1 VTGGWCRIAR
11 RGWDSDLEL
20 RAIEVATVVFCIAKL
35 ALDLNTHSNLT
46 MAPIE
51 LDDYG
56 PSSAVAASSTSGTGE
71 VDPTSDPLLRHARFA
86 SDIDEDMDV
95 DGGNQT
101 SNNSGYSSWRRSAG
115 RRRSGST
122 NSGTFRG
129 NSRRFPLMLVG
140 IIGIP
145 VLLLSLIY
153 GIIRGNAPDL
163 LPDLHLTDIL
173 APIKLTESLSRRCV
187 CGTDEGKR
195 DTEGKR
201 VCGVYGKDGLLRS
214 RLHEGTGNRIKDFV
228 RFARTGK
235 RLKVGIMGGSGEFRG
250 FLGPSLDSSHEI
262 RPACH
267 FHAIV
272 SACHGL
278 HLKPGFPGGDPA
290 GPGCYPTLFVDW
302 LHKAFPMAS
311 PVLPRHLSIDTSISD
326 RSLILWCDVRSLMD
340 RNTKSSTVL
349 SEPWIA
355 RITLSAE

>member
-1 VTGGWCRIAR
+1 
-11 RGWDSDLEL
+11 
-20 RAIEVATVVFCIAKL
+20 
-35 ALDLNTHSNLT
+35 

-201 VCGVYGKDGLLRS
+201 VCEVYGKDGLLRS